1 MFTSKKEKMFNE
13 MFTKLENKLDII
25 INKTCQCNEI
35 QFILSKFENNDD
47 KLNSEIKNIQQK
59 QAGMESMLIEE
70 IKPKN
75 EFQDLLNE
83 ILSTLHTVQHKLSQK
98 TLKENEKSPE
108 PDYEIILK
116 EIKKLMTP
124 LQNKDSFTTEDR
136 TLLRTTQTDIMYIKG
151 QFNSNHQAIIK
162 SIVDLNII
170 NSKMDKSL
178 RTDLQEFLIGLQK
191 NIFINLKEYND
202 NSNDNS
208 NLKDTLLSII
218 KDIIDPIKIDI
229 SLLNENVNGFYY
241 ENEIIKHQLQLEDDL
256 RYYDENIQNIKE
268 ILLKTKENVD
278 STINFLS
285 NKK

>member
-1 MFTSKKEKMFNE
+1 
-13 MFTKLENKLDII
+13 
-25 INKTCQCNEI
+25 
-35 QFILSKFENNDD
+35 
-47 KLNSEIKNIQQK
+47 
-59 QAGMESMLIEE
+59 
-70 IKPKN
+70 
-75 EFQDLLNE
+75 
-83 ILSTLHTVQHKLSQK
+83 
-98 TLKENEKSPE
+98 
-108 PDYEIILK
+108 
-116 EIKKLMTP
+116 
-124 LQNKDSFTTEDR
+124 
-136 TLLRTTQTDIMYIKG
+136 
-151 QFNSNHQAIIK
+151 
-162 SIVDLNII
+162 
-170 NSKMDKSL
+170 MDKSL

-191 NIFINLKEYND
+191 NIFINLKEY
-202 NSNDNS
+202 NDNS